1 MRRFALAICV
11 VAAVRLSA
19 DDGEQAALLATV
31 LQKAGERVEHF
42 FTRAQ
47 SIVCLEVV
55 TLQPLNSGMTNQG
68 FGRIVESELRLS
80 WQPGDD
86 GRPAT
91 EAQTLRQLLRVN
103 GQTPRQ
109 NDWKNCTTPEQ
120 TTQETQD
127 LSLLLP
133 SQREEYRFEFR
144 GETKIDGRAA
154 IMIDYRLLKEA
165 TVESHLLEGRDDC
178 ISFDIDGGMRGRIWI
193 DAATHD
199 VLRLDQ
205 RLHGLV
211 EIPLPRKTRLLPN
224 DRPYWTMERWDTSIR
239 FRPMTF
245 ANPDE
250 TLVLP
255 ESRSSLQV
263 THGAGT
269 PRLRTT
275 TRYKNYQRFVTG
287 GRVVG
292 N

>member
-1 MRRFALAICV
+1 MRRLALAICL

-31 LQKAGERVEHF
+31 LQKAGERVQHF

-55 TLQPLNSGMTNQG
+55 TLQPLNAGMTNQG

-80 WQPGDD
+80 WQPGTD

-103 GQTPRQ
+103 GQKPRQ

-133 SQREEYRFEFR
+133 SQREEYRFELR

-154 IMIDYRLLKEA
+154 IMIDYRLLKEPK
-165 TVESHLLEGRDDC
+165 VESHLLEGRDDC

-224 DRPYWTMERWDTSIR
+224 DQSYWTMERWDTTIR

-263 THGAGT
+263 TRGAGT

-275 TRYKNYQRFVTG
+275 TSYKNYQRFVTG